1 VLYTFLDVTFL
12 VLHTLLI
19 IFNLFGWIFRKTRRI
34 NLLTILLTASS
45 WLVFAPWYGLGY
57 CPCTDWHWEVKRRLG
72 ETDLPNNYFTY
83 LIDAWTGIAI
93 TDFTAE
99 RLALGCLAIA
109 LIASISLNVGDV
121 FAQKKDAL

>member
-1 VLYTFLDVTFL
+1 MLYTFLDVTFL

-72 ETDLPNNYFTY
+72 ETDLPNNYLTY
-83 LIDAWTGIAI
+83 LIEAWTGIAI

-99 RLALGCLAIA
+99 RLALGCLTIV
-109 LIASISLNVGDV
+109 LIASISLNVGDII
-121 FAQKKDAL
+121 AQKKDAL

>member
-1 VLYTFLDVTFL
+1 MLYTFLDVTFL
-12 VLHTLLI
+12 VLHTILI

-34 NLLTILLTASS
+34 NLLSILLTVSS

-72 ETDLPNNYFTY
+72 ETDLPNNYLTY

-99 RLALGCLAIA
+99 RLALVCLAIA
-109 LIASISLNVGDV
+109 LIASITLNVGD
-121 FAQKKDAL
+121 AIARQKDSL